1 MGIKFDMGTAKQVEC
16 SEAFSNSVAAI
27 APIERESA
35 HTSNV
40 VTPYISNLGNVP
52 VSQYNQE
59 KSSMVSVVVALSLL
73 LALGFFIVQ
82 KAKFKVNGLTKEEG
96 RRNFI
101 VGLFEICNEVRSD
114 ETGSRGRC
122 CSSGCCKFI
131 LNQDLRTK
139 NNEIKYE
146 KGTLWHKVAV
156 KGVTE
161 DLFAYDVQKKE
172 LRLVFSASDH
182 ICEINEIL
190 ELAFKENYNKKIVK
204 YEFYRNIPSLDN
216 EEEISEDQQ
225 EKLEDENTEKKEQKD
240 EDTNI
245 DVEEKEVESA
255 KSSVKD
261 IESHD
266 NVE

>member
-82 KAKFKVNGLTKEEG
+82 KAKFKVNGLTLREEG
-96 RRNFI
+96 RRKFI
-101 VGLFEICNEVRSD
+101 VGLFEVCKDIRSD
-114 ETGSRGRC
+114 ETGIRGGC

-131 LNQDLRTK
+131 LNQDLR
-139 NNEIKYE
+139 
-146 KGTLWHKVAV
+146 
-156 KGVTE
+156 
-161 DLFAYDVQKKE
+161 
-172 LRLVFSASDH
+172 
-182 ICEINEIL
+182 
-190 ELAFKENYNKKIVK
+190 
-204 YEFYRNIPSLDN
+204 
-216 EEEISEDQQ
+216 
-225 EKLEDENTEKKEQKD
+225 
-240 EDTNI
+240 
-245 DVEEKEVESA
+245 
-255 KSSVKD
+255 
-261 IESHD
+261 
-266 NVE
+266 